1 MRMTPI
7 LTDVPPD
14 AIERMVE
21 RGSVHQFR
29 KSTYLVHQGDKATQ
43 VLFLW
48 KGRVEISSIT
58 ATGQRQLH
66 TMIDPPTFI
75 GEFGVLGEMPR
86 TATAL
91 AVEDSSVWVAPGEA
105 LLDLLANQPAAS
117 RALLK
122 ILARQIQAHEA
133 LVEDL
138 LSLDL
143 KGRVAKRL
151 LGLVSTSFEDLPDN
165 GAMVPSIV
173 THADLAALSGG
184 SRENVTRILSEFQRR
199 GLVERVERRYRL
211 KDVAGLARIAG
222 L

>member
-29 KSTYLVHQGDKATQ
+29 KSTYLVHQGDEATE

-48 KGRVEISSIT
+48 KGRVEISSLT
-58 ATGQRQLH
+58 STGQRQLH